1 MSETLSGESQ
11 AFFGRWRK
19 SHYSYDIGTCCEVLN
34 LTSGESFF
42 RDSVHPED
50 AQLRFDNREWSTFL
64 AVSKGPF

>member
-1 MSETLSGESQ
+1 MIEARAGESQ

-19 SHYSYDIGTCCEVLN
+19 SQYSYDIGACCEVLN